1 MRPKQKTLKFGIGL
15 GIILMT
21 LGWLAYSGIQE
32 SKTYYVTVRE
42 LQAKPDAYH
51 KRYRV
56 AGNVAAGSIRRMPG
70 RVEFRLE
77 AEGTI
82 LPIVY
87 TGKEP
92 LPDTLQDGA
101 QAMADGRYQPDGHFQ
116 AETVQAKCASK
127 YAPAAMKAATQQAE
141 ASGQPISMQEAMQ
154 RAKNNQ

>member
-1 MRPKQKTLKFGIGL
+1 MQSTQKKLKFGIGL
-15 GIILMT
+15 GIILLT

-32 SKTYYVTVRE
+32 SKTYYVTVAE
-42 LQAKPDAYH
+42 LQSKQDAAH

-56 AGNVAAGSIRRMPG
+56 AGNVAAGSIRRSPG
-70 RVEFRLE
+70 RVEFKLE
-77 AEGTI
+77 EAGKF

-101 QAMADGRYQPDGHFQ
+101 QALADGRYQQDGTFH

-127 YAPAAMKAATQQAE
+127 YAPAPMQAGGAAKAPVSYSQ
-141 ASGQPISMQEAMQ
+141 
-154 RAKNNQ
+154 